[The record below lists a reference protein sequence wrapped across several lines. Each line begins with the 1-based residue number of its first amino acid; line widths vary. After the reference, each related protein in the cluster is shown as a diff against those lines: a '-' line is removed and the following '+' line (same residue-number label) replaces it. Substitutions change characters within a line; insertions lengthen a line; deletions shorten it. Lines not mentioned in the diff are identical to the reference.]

1 MMGVMLLGAVVG
13 IGLLLGW
20 GLGGA
25 LRNLAFVEVRLWQVF
40 PAALALQVLP
50 LPTGGG
56 GTSYLP
62 FVALV
67 VSYVFLI
74 GVTALNWRLRGFP
87 LILMG
92 LVLNAIPIFINQG
105 MPVSAE
111 AVVAAG
117 GSVDEVPRERGRKH
131 HLSTGED
138 DLTFLGDV
146 IAVRA
151 PFRAV
156 VSVGDLLMYSGAAV
170 FLAGAMLASPRR
182 PPPPTSLPR
191 PARPSRRWGS
201 RRSRSS
207 PVPERSG
214 F

>member
-1 MMGVMLLGAVVG
+1 MMVVMLLGAVLA

-25 LRNLAFVEVRLWQVF
+25 LRNLALVEVRLWQVF
-40 PAALALQVLP
+40 PAALALQVVP
-50 LPTGGG
+50 LPES
-56 GTSYLP
+56 SYLP
-62 FVALV
+62 FVVLV

-74 GVTALNWRLRGFP
+74 GVTTLNWRLRGFP
-87 LILMG
+87 LILVG
-92 LVLNAIPIFINQG
+92 LVLNAVPIFINQG

-117 GSVDEVPRERGRKH
+117 GSVDEVPRGPGSKH

-138 DLTFLGDV
+138 DLTSLGDV

-170 FLAGAMLASPRR
+170 FLTGAMLASPRR
-182 PPPPTSLPR
+182 PPPPPSLPSR

-207 PVPERSG
+207 PALERSG
-214 F
+214 S

>member
-1 MMGVMLLGAVVG
+1 MMGVMLLGAVLA

-25 LRNLAFVEVRLWQVF
+25 LRNLALVQVRLWQVF

-50 LPTGGG
+50 VPGGG
-56 GTSYLP
+56 GSNLP

-67 VSYVFLI
+67 LSYLFLI

-87 LILMG
+87 LILVG

-117 GSVDEVPRERGRKH
+117 GSVDEVPREPGGKH
-131 HLSTGED
+131 HLATAED

-151 PFRAV
+151 PFQAV
-156 VSVGDLLMYSGAAV
+156 VSIGDLLMYSGAAV

-182 PPPPTSLPR
+182 PRPPPSLPRR

-207 PVPERSG
+207 PVPGRSG

>member
-1 MMGVMLLGAVVG
+1 MVAMLLGAVLG

-25 LRNLAFVEVRLWQVF
+25 LRNLASVEIRLWQVF
-40 PAALALQVLP
+40 PAALALQVVP
-50 LPTGGG
+50 LPGS
-56 GTSYLP
+56 SYLP

-87 LILMG
+87 LILVG
-92 LVLNAIPIFINQG
+92 LVLNAVPIFINQG

-117 GSVDEVPRERGRKH
+117 GSVDELPRGRGGKH

-146 IAVRA
+146 IAIRA

-170 FLAGAMLASPRR
+170 FLTGAMLASPRR
-182 PPPPTSLPR
+182 PPPPPSLSHR

-201 RRSRSS
+201 PRSRSS
-207 PVPERSG
+207 PARERSR